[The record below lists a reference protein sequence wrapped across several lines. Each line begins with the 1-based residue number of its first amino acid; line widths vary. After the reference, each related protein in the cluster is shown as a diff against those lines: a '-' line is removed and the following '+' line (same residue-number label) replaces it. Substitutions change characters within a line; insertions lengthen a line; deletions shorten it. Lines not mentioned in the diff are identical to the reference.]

1 MARSIPRDPLTIPK
15 VAAAVAL
22 LGRPFGVGGV
32 VGRAGRHFPGKA
44 AAHRADPAESV
55 ADRSENRGG
64 FHGAGRIL
72 PFFSS

>member
-1 MARSIPRDPLTIPK
+1 M
-15 VAAAVAL
+15 
-22 LGRPFGVGGV
+22 
-32 VGRAGRHFPGKA
+32 A

-55 ADRSENRGG
+55 ADKSENRGG